1 MSLILHKNVK
11 IRIHKKLKPTYLLTN
26 KTKRMSFKAKKT
38 ALCVGLCFLGIVGA
52 QQASAAIETVA
63 AVQQTKQASGHV
75 ADSQGPLIGA
85 TVMEKGTSNG
95 TMTDL
100 NGDFSL
106 NVKPGATLIVS
117 YVGYVTQEVRVG
129 DNSNLYITLKEDG
142 HVVNEVVVIGYG
154 SQRRESVTGSVAN
167 IGGEKLNQVAAS
179 NAAQALQGRVAG
191 VLMTQTSSKPG
202 EEMQIRIRGQRSL
215 SASNDPLIVLDGI
228 PFMGQLSDINPA
240 DIKSMDILKDAS
252 ATAIYGSRG
261 ANGVIIITTVKG
273 AQGSPAKVTY
283 NGYVSFKKVFH
294 KYPMMDGPT
303 FSKFR
308 KYAGLYQNS
317 LDEDDATNT
326 DWQDLYYETGVSH
339 NHDVSVAGGTNG
351 GSYSFGAGYYHD
363 ESVVPTE
370 GYNRISIR
378 GNFDQK
384 VGEWFRF
391 GLSTNTSYRETKGVN
406 DMYGVLSKSPLAS
419 PYDQNGNLKR
429 YVTLPAD
436 DQSVVTKETVK
447 RDKDVWLN
455 ENKGIGTY
463 NTLFAELKCPWVEG
477 LSYRVNVGL
486 NFRSS
491 KGGNFTGTGVN
502 NKDANAING
511 GGISENQTRNW
522 TVENLIT
529 YDNTF
534 AEKHNINIV
543 GMYSAEQT
551 TYESTGASA
560 QDIPADYFQYFALDK
575 ATGQANLTGYNYWQS
590 GLMSWM
596 GRVMYSYDNKYM
608 ISAALRSDASSR
620 LAKGHQWHT
629 YPAVSAGWNI
639 AREEFM
645 SDLTW
650 IDNLKLRVGFG
661 ETSNQSISPYSTLGG
676 LAVRN
681 YNFGNGTNY
690 KAGYYVNA
698 LPNPEL
704 GWEYSKTWNFGLDFS
719 LFKGRLYGSLE
730 YYIQKTNDIL
740 LDVSMPS
747 TSGVSSFTGNIGNT
761 ENKGFELT
769 LNGIILDNKNG
780 WYWDAGINLYLNR
793 NKLTKLTGADVIKP
807 DGTKEP
813 ERDEANRWFVGHPID
828 VIYDYEYD
836 GLWNESD
843 VYEVTLPDGTKTT
856 NFAIL
861 EPGGN
866 LGMIKVKYNDD
877 VLDANGVPTRAIGA
891 DDRRIQDME
900 PDLIGGFNT
909 TVAYKGFDLTMIG
922 AFQIGGKLISAIH
935 SSNGYLNMLTGRRG
949 QLDVDYWTEENT
961 GAKYP
966 KPGGIIS
973 SDNPKYGST
982 LGYFNAGYL
991 KVRAITLGYSFDNL
1005 KAIKDLGI
1013 SRLRLYATVQN
1024 PFVLFSPYN
1033 NESGLDP
1040 ETNSWANQ
1048 NTAVAYG
1055 EYSGKHRMPIVGYN
1069 TPATRNFMF
1078 GLNVTF

>member
-1 MSLILHKNVK
+1 
-11 IRIHKKLKPTYLLTN
+11 
-26 KTKRMSFKAKKT
+26 MSFKAKKT
-38 ALCVGLCFLGIVGA
+38 ALFVGLCFLSMISA
-52 QQASAAIETVA
+52 QQASAATESVA
-63 AVQQTKQASGHV
+63 SVQQTKQATGHV

-85 TVMEKGTSNG
+85 TVLEKGTTNG
-95 TMTDL
+95 TITDFDG
-100 NGDFSL
+100 NFSL
-106 NVKPGATLIVS
+106 NVKPGATLVIS
-117 YVGYVTQEVRVG
+117 YVGYVSQEVKAG
-129 DNSNLYITLKEDG
+129 DNIRVSLKEDG
-142 HVVNEVVVIGYG
+142 HLVNEVVVIGYG
-154 SQRRESVTGSVAN
+154 TQRREAVTGSVAN
-167 IGGEKLNQVAAS
+167 IGGEKLNQVAAT

-228 PFMGQLSDINPA
+228 PFMGQLSDINPT

-273 AQGSPAKVTY
+273 AQGTPAKVSY

-303 FSKFR
+303 FAKFR
-308 KYAGLYQNS
+308 QYAGKYQNS
-317 LDEDDATNT
+317 LDESDNTNT
-326 DWQDLYYETGVSH
+326 DWQDLYYQTGVSH
-339 NHDVSVAGGTNG
+339 NHDVSIAGGTNG

-370 GYNRISIR
+370 GYDRISIR

-384 VGEWFRF
+384 VGDWFRF
-391 GLSTNTSYRETKGVN
+391 GLSTNNSYRKNQGVN

-419 PYDQNGNLKR
+419 PYDENGNIKR
-429 YVTLPAD
+429 YISLPAD
-436 DQSVVTKETVK
+436 DQSVVTKETVE

-455 ENKGIGTY
+455 ETKGIGTY
-463 NTLFAELKCPWVEG
+463 NTLFAELKCPWIEG
-477 LSYRVNVGL
+477 LSYRINVGL

-502 NKDANAING
+502 NKDANAVNG

-522 TVENLIT
+522 AVENLLT
-529 YDNTF
+529 YDRTF
-534 AEKHNINIV
+534 AEKHNLNV
-543 GMYSAEQT
+543 VAMYSAEQT
-551 TYESTGASA
+551 VYESTGASA

-575 ATGQANLTGYNYWQS
+575 AVGQVNLNNYNYWKS
-590 GLMSWM
+590 GLVSWM

-645 SDLTW
+645 ESTKTW
-650 IDNLKLRVGFG
+650 LDNLKLRIGYG
-661 ETSNQSISPYSTLGG
+661 ETSNQSINPYSTLGG

-681 YNFGNGTNY
+681 YNFGDTY

-719 LFKGRLYGSLE
+719 LFNGRLSGSFE
-730 YYIQKTNDIL
+730 YYTQKTNDIL
-740 LDVSMPS
+740 LDVSLPS
-747 TSGVSSFTGNIGNT
+747 TSGVSSYVGNIGNT
-761 ENKGFELT
+761 ENKGWELT
-769 LNGIILDNKNG
+769 LNGIIIDNKNG
-780 WYWDAGINLYLNR
+780 WNWEAGINLYQNR
-793 NKLTKLTGADVIKP
+793 NKLTKLTGALDENGDPVP
-807 DGTKEP
+807 DK
-813 ERDEANRWFVGHPID
+813 ANRWFIGYPID
-828 VIYDYEYD
+828 VIYDYKYD

-843 VYEVTLPDGTKTT
+843 VYPVTVKNADGTTTQTT

-866 LGMIKVKYNDD
+866 IGMIKVAHDRA
-877 VLDANGVPTRAIGA
+877 LDANGNPTRQIGE
-891 DDRRIQDME
+891 DDREVMSME

-909 TVAYKGFDLTMIG
+909 TVGYKGFDLTVIG

-935 SSNGYLNMLTGRRG
+935 SANGYLNMLTGRRG
-949 QLDVDYWTEENT
+949 QLDVDYWTEQNT

-966 KPGGIIS
+966 KPGGIQS
-973 SDNPKYGST
+973 GDNPKYGST

-991 KVRAITLGYSFDNL
+991 KFRAITLGYNFDNL

-1024 PFVLFSPYN
+1024 PFVLFSPFN

-1040 ETNSWANQ
+1040 ETNSFATQ
-1048 NTAVAYG
+1048 NTAVGIDGYT
-1055 EYSGKHRMPIVGYN
+1055 GKHKMPIVGYN
-1069 TPATRNFMF
+1069 TPATRNFIF

>member
-1 MSLILHKNVK
+1 
-11 IRIHKKLKPTYLLTN
+11 
-26 KTKRMSFKAKKT
+26 MSFKAKKT
-38 ALCVGLCFLGIVGA
+38 VLCLGLCFLGIVSA
-52 QQASAAIETVA
+52 QQVSAAAGVA
-63 AVQQTKQASGHV
+63 SVQQTMQASGHV
-75 ADSQGPLIGA
+75 TDSQGPLIGA

-95 TMTDL
+95 TVTDFEG
-100 NGDFSL
+100 NFSL
-106 NVKPGATLIVS
+106 NVKPGATLVVS
-117 YVGYVTQEVRVG
+117 YVGYISQEVKAG
-129 DNSNLYITLKEDG
+129 SNMHVNLKEDG

-154 SQRRESVTGSVAN
+154 TQRREAVTGSVAN
-167 IGGEKLNQVAAS
+167 VNGEKLNQVAAS

-273 AQGSPAKVTY
+273 SQGTPAKVSY

-308 KYAGLYQNS
+308 QYAGLYQNS
-317 LDEDDATNT
+317 LDENDNTST
-326 DWQDLYYETGVSH
+326 DWQDLYYQTGVSY
-339 NHDVSVAGGTNG
+339 NHDVSVSGGTSG

-370 GYNRISIR
+370 GYDRISVR
-378 GNFDQK
+378 GNFDQS
-384 VGEWFRF
+384 VGKYFRF
-391 GLSTNTSYRETKGVN
+391 GLSTNNSYRKTKGVN

-419 PYDQNGNLKR
+419 PYDENGNLKR
-429 YVTLPAD
+429 FVTLPAD
-436 DQSVVTKETVK
+436 DQSVVTKETVE
-447 RDKDVWLN
+447 RDQEVWLN
-455 ENKGIGTY
+455 ENKGIGSY
-463 NTLFAELKCPWVEG
+463 NTLFGELKCPWIEG
-477 LSYRVNVGL
+477 LSYRINIGL
-486 NFRSS
+486 NYRSS

-502 NKDANAING
+502 NKDENAING

-522 TVENLIT
+522 AIENLLT
-529 YDNTF
+529 YDHTF
-534 AEKHNINIV
+534 AEKHNLNV
-543 GMYSAEQT
+543 VAMYSAEET

-560 QDIPADYFQYFALDK
+560 QGIPADYFQYYALDK
-575 ATGQANLTGYNYWQS
+575 ATGEVNLNNYNYWQS
-590 GLMSWM
+590 GLVSWM

-639 AREEFM
+639 ARESFM
-645 SDLTW
+645 ENLKW
-650 IDNLKLRVGFG
+650 IDNLKLRVGYG
-661 ETSNQSISPYSTLGG
+661 ETSNQSINPYSTLGG
-676 LAVRN
+676 LAIRN
-681 YNFGNGTNY
+681 YNFGSTY

-719 LFKGRLYGSLE
+719 LFNGRLYGSIE
-730 YYIQKTNDIL
+730 YYTQKTKDIL
-740 LDVSMPS
+740 LDVSLPS

-769 LNGIILDNKNG
+769 LNGIIIDNKNG
-780 WYWDAGINLYLNR
+780 WNWEAGINLYANR
-793 NKLTKLTGADVIKP
+793 NKLTKLTG
-807 DGTKEP
+807 TEP
-813 ERDEANRWFVGHPID
+813 IILPNGQEKKERDEANRWFVGYPID
-828 VIYDYEYD
+828 VIYDYEYE
-836 GLWNESD
+836 GLWQEGDPYLN
-843 VYEVTLPDGTKTT
+843 
-856 NFAIL
+856 IL

-866 LGMIKVKYNDD
+866 VGMIKVKYRG
-877 VLDANGVPTRAIGA
+877 DASLGDYEADGVTPSRAIGA
-891 DDRRIQDME
+891 EDRQIMSME

-909 TVAYKGFDLTMIG
+909 TVGYKGFDLTVIG

-949 QLDVDYWTEENT
+949 QLDVDYWTPENT

-966 KPGGIIS
+966 KPGGIQS
-973 SDNPKYGST
+973 GDNPKYGST

-991 KVRAITLGYSFDNL
+991 KFRTITLGYNFDNL
-1005 KAIKDLGI
+1005 RCIKDLGI

-1024 PFVLFSPYN
+1024 PFVLFSPFN

-1048 NTAVAYG
+1048 NTAVAVDGYT
-1055 EYSGKHRMPIVGYN
+1055 GKHKMPIVGYN
-1069 TPATRNFMF
+1069 TPATRNFLF
-1078 GLNVTF
+1078 GVNVTF

>member
-1 MSLILHKNVK
+1 M
-11 IRIHKKLKPTYLLTN
+11 R
-26 KTKRMSFKAKKT
+26 SFKAKKT
-38 ALCVGLCFLGIVGA
+38 AICIGMCLLGMTTV
-52 QQASAAIETVA
+52 QTASAATESVA
-63 AVQQTKQASGHV
+63 SVQQTKQASGHV

-85 TVMEKGTSNG
+85 TIMEKGTNNG
-95 TMTDL
+95 TVTDI

-106 NVKPGATLIVS
+106 NVKPGATLVVS

-129 DNSNLYITLKEDG
+129 DNNKVYVTMKEDG

-167 IGGEKLNQVAAS
+167 IGGEKLNQIAAS

-273 AQGSPAKVTY
+273 AQGAPAKVTY

-303 FSKFR
+303 FTKFR
-308 KYAGLYQNS
+308 QYAGLYQNS
-317 LDEDDATNT
+317 LDENDATST

-339 NHDVSVAGGTNG
+339 NHDLSVAGGTNG

-419 PYDQNGNLKR
+419 PYDENGNLKR
-429 YVTLPAD
+429 YVSLPAD

-447 RDKDVWLN
+447 RDKDVWLS

-502 NKDANAING
+502 NKDANAVNG

-560 QDIPADYFQYFALDK
+560 QDIPADYFQYYALDK
-575 ATGQANLTGYNYWQS
+575 ATGQSNLTGYNYWQS

-608 ISAALRSDASSR
+608 ISAAIRSDASSR

-645 SDLTW
+645 QDFDF

-661 ETSNQSISPYSTLGG
+661 ETSNQSINPYSTLGG

-719 LFKGRLYGSLE
+719 LFKGRLYGSFE
-730 YYIQKTNDIL
+730 YYIQKTKDIL

-747 TSGVSSFTGNIGNT
+747 TSGVSSYTGNIGNT

-769 LNGIILDNKNG
+769 LNGIIIDNKNG
-780 WYWDAGINLYLNR
+780 WHWDAGINLYLNR
-793 NKLTKLTGADVIKP
+793 NKLTKLTGAQTA
-807 DGTKEP
+807 DGKP

-843 VYEVTLPDGTKTT
+843 VYEVTLADGTKTT

-891 DDRRIQDME
+891 DDRRIQSME
-900 PDLIGGFNT
+900 PDLMGGFNT

-922 AFQIGGKLISAIH
+922 AFQVGGKLISAIH

-966 KPGGIIS
+966 RPGGIQS
-973 SDNPKYGST
+973 GDNPKYGST
-982 LGYFNAGYL
+982 LGYFDAGYL
-991 KVRAITLGYSFDNL
+991 KIRAITLGYNFDNL

-1024 PFVLFSPYN
+1024 PFVLFSPFN

-1048 NTAVAYG
+1048 NTAVAVDGYT
-1055 EYSGKHRMPIVGYN
+1055 GKHRMPIVGYN

-1078 GLNVTF
+1078 GVNVTF